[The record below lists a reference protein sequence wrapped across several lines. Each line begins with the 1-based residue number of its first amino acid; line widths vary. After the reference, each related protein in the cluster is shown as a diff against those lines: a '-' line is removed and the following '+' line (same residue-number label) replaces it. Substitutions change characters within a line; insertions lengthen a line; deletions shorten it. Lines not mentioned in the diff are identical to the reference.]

1 MKEEIEQ
8 NIERV
13 ERIKE
18 EVQRVF
24 EIDSKNATIIKRIQ

>member
-8 NIERV
+8 KIERV

-24 EIDSKNATIIKRIQ
+24 ERESRNATIIERIQ